1 MTRTVLI
8 TGCSSGI
15 GAATARLFA
24 AKGWNVVATARRRA
38 ALEPLAHLPQVLTLS
53 LDVQDEAG
61 IATAIAAG
69 IERFGKIDLLVNN
82 AGFSLFGLFEGTSPA
97 KIREQFDVNLFGVMA
112 VTRAILPHFR
122 RNKAGLII
130 NVGSG
135 AGIFT
140 LPLMSMYCASK
151 FALEGFTEA
160 LAYELASQNIGIK
173 LIEPHGGVSST
184 AFGARV
190 TEEVK
195 AQAADSGIDAAA
207 LGLCRLRSLRRRH
220 PCRLRRDACP
230 AHDECRRR
238 GRGDPGGGERRHQ
251 SPALS
256 GRRRC
261 ARLRQGAAREDRPG
275 LCRLHAGAI
284 PAEGMKPVQSPDSF
298 EGLSS

>member
-24 AKGWNVVATARRRA
+24 AEGWNVVATARRPA
-38 ALEPLAHLPQVLTLS
+38 AMEPLAVYPQVLRLA

-61 IATAIAAG
+61 IAASVAAG
-69 IERFGKIDLLVNN
+69 IERFGQIDLLVNN

-130 NVGSG
+130 NVSSG
-135 AGIFT
+135 AGLFT
-140 LPLMSMYCASK
+140 LPLLSMYCASK

-160 LAYELASQNIGIK
+160 LAYELAAQNIGIK

-195 AQAADSGIDAAA
+195 AQAADSGIDAGALHLADYDRFVTATHAA
-207 LGLCRLRSLRRRH
+207 FDEMRAQRMMSADDVAAVILAAATDGTDRLRYPVGDDARGFVKARREKTDQDYVDFMR
-220 PCRLRRDACP
+220 
-230 AHDECRRR
+230 
-238 GRGDPGGGERRHQ
+238 
-251 SPALS
+251 
-256 GRRRC
+256 
-261 ARLRQGAAREDRPG
+261 ARFRPKG
-275 LCRLHAGAI
+275 
-284 PAEGMKPVQSPDSF
+284 
-298 EGLSS
+298 